1 MDRGRGNVKQLL
13 SKGLTSVDR
22 RKRGAPRHGRIAG
35 QERHRETLVSS
46 RTAVHTLS
54 PEWCSGYNTR
64 SPSWRYAIQCS
75 VRHRSLL
82 IIHECGDEY

>member
-54 PEWCSGYNTR
+54 PHRALHHSGDTHHIHHVRFYNSVQKHPQR
-64 SPSWRYAIQCS
+64 SK
-75 VRHRSLL
+75 
-82 IIHECGDEY
+82 